1 MPAIKDEIE
10 EAEKE
15 GVKFHFLSSPCK
27 ILCDRN
33 GCSGVECFV
42 MELSEPDRSGRR
54 APLYVAGS
62 EFNIKAD
69 TVISAVGQ
77 TPDLSFL
84 PETTTLQVWQGE
96 RLVVD
101 RHMATNT
108 PGIFAGGDVVT
119 GPASVIEAIAA
130 GKKAAVSIDC
140 YLTGKPYPEM
150 EPNGP
155 IANMNDDQMKWHLRE
170 IEKDPRAAM
179 PVLDIKERKTCFKEV
194 QQGLSNEETI
204 REARRCT
211 TCRISSMR
219 Y

>member
-1 MPAIKDEIE
+1 
-10 EAEKE
+10 
-15 GVKFHFLSSPCK
+15 
-27 ILCDRN
+27 
-33 GCSGVECFV
+33 
-42 MELSEPDRSGRR
+42 
-54 APLYVAGS
+54 VAGS
-62 EFNIKAD
+62 EFNLIAD

-84 PETTTLQVWQGE
+84 PEKTTLQVWQGE

-101 RHMATNT
+101 RYMATNT

-150 EPNGP
+150 EPQGP
-155 IANMNDDQMKWHLRE
+155 IASMKDDQMKWHLRE

-179 PVLDIKERKTCFKEV
+179 PVLDVRARKTCFKEV
-194 QQGLSNEETI
+194 QQGLPSEETL